1 MAYPSETVHLKVLYL
16 QIVSLIVI
24 VRDLQILEPDSF
36 YMFIVDEVF
45 ILQIYI

>member
-1 MAYPSETVHLKVLYL
+1 MAYPSEIVHLKVLYL

-45 ILQIYI
+45 ILKIYI